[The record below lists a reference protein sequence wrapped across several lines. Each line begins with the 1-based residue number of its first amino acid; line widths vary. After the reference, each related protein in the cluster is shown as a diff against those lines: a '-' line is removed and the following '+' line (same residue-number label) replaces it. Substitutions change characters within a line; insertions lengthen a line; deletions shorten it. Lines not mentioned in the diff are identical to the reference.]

1 LHAKH
6 APHVE
11 AAALPRP
18 PGSISGVCVPPLVE
32 PPYRLPVL
40 GLSSASTVPLTCLAT
55 SGMLEKVVKI
65 SAPAKSGGTCG
76 QQQTRCHACTGWIGA
91 GAPMSPLSWK
101 HVASTAKQA
110 SGW

>member
-65 SAPAKSGGTCG
+65 SAP
-76 QQQTRCHACTGWIGA
+76 
-91 GAPMSPLSWK
+91 MSPLSWK

-110 SGW
+110 SGR